1 MNKYFDTTETIF
13 DITEK
18 YPEVIDILSE
28 HGFENLNN
36 DMLRKTLGKTITL
49 KKALNM
55 KKINVELFE
64 QKIVDFIEESK
75 SKGIWGGADCS
86 NNKEGDI
93 KIKGILPCPVRVPI
107 IELFEKRMTEI
118 EKEYGITTDYKLQS
132 ASMGIDWMKAEI
144 LKAETE
150 KEISDIYLSAGF
162 DLFFDKE
169 FMGKFKDLNTFED
182 MSGYEKLNEVFEN
195 EQISLRDPL
204 GQYSI
209 IGVVPAIFTV
219 NKEILGDRKFP
230 ESWKDLLSEDFR
242 ESIALPMKDLDLF
255 NAILLHIYKEYGED
269 GVRSLGQNLFGSM
282 HPSRMVKTGSKGNQ
296 NVPAI
301 TVMPYFF
308 SSMIPKEGNIVVV
321 WPKDGAIISPIF
333 LLTKSSK
340 KAELKVLA
348 ELFFGEEFGNI
359 LSGGGKFPV
368 TNPKVDNDF
377 SKDKKFMWIGWEYI
391 NREDIG
397 NLIKETE
404 KIFLEN

>member
-1 MNKYFDTTETIF
+1 MNKYFDITETIF

-18 YPEVIDILSE
+18 YPEVIDVFSE

-49 KKALNM
+49 EKALNM

-64 QKIVDFIEESK
+64 RKIVDFIDENK
-75 SKGIWGGADCS
+75 SKEIWGGADCS
-86 NNKEGDI
+86 SSKAGDI
-93 KIKGILPCPVRVPI
+93 KIKGILPCPVRMPI
-107 IELFEKRMTEI
+107 IELFEKRITEI
-118 EKEYGITTDYKLQS
+118 EKEYDITADYKLQS

-144 LKAETE
+144 LEAETE
-150 KEISDIYLSAGF
+150 EEISDIYLSAGF
-162 DLFFDKE
+162 DLFFDRE
-169 FMGKFKDLNTFED
+169 FMGKFKKLNTFED
-182 MSGYEKLNEVFEN
+182 ISKYDKLNEVFEN

-219 NKEILGDRKFP
+219 NKEILGNRKFP

-255 NAILLHIYKEYGED
+255 NAILLHIYKEYGEE
-269 GVRSLGQNLFGSM
+269 GIRNLGQNLFGSM
-282 HPSRMVKTGSKGNQ
+282 HPSRMVKTGGKGNQ
-296 NVPAI
+296 NVPAV

-308 SSMIPKEGNIVVV
+308 SSMIPKEGNIAVV
-321 WPKDGAIISPIF
+321 WPKDGAIVSPIF

-340 KAELKVLA
+340 KAELEVFA

-368 TNPKVDNDF
+368 TNPKVDNDLG
-377 SKDKKFMWIGWEYI
+377 KDKKFMWIGWEYI
-391 NREDIG
+391 NHEDIG
-397 NLIKETE
+397 NLIKKTE
-404 KIFLEN
+404 KIFLGN